1 MEDLMSRQS
10 IPYPTDFEVNYHA
23 DRQAQRVARA
33 RQQLDPTD
41 VLAVVEDM
49 LASQPDPAKHPLLPL
64 AEFYLDRRHAVCGAT
79 LYDQLAALVKDAIDV
94 CVTAALARG
103 ED

>member
-1 MEDLMSRQS
+1 MSSHR
-10 IPYPTDFEVNYHA
+10 IHVPAPAEIDYHA
-23 DRQAQRVARA
+23 DHQVQRVERA
-33 RQQLDPTD
+33 KRLIEPSE

-49 LASQPDPAKHPLLPL
+49 LVREPDPAKHALLPL
-64 AEFYLDRRHAVCGAT
+64 CEFYLDRRHAVCGAT